1 MRITSWMIHFQI
13 EKVTEMKEFHIKKPL
28 YIFFCKKKEMSEFYS
43 SVKLKVYQQKHCVRL
58 CATLHTIQ

>member
-1 MRITSWMIHFQI
+1 
-13 EKVTEMKEFHIKKPL
+13 MKEFHIKNPL
-28 YIFFCKKKEMSEFYS
+28 YTLFCKEKEMSEFCS